1 MKRLN
6 MLIKNK
12 KESIGDGFIAS
23 DINADELEASG
34 LNALERFHVGKWM
47 DGNESGRHCLL
58 ALLESRAVAS
68 AEGHDPTSSSASS
81 KKTSSSRPMEM
92 TMLSSTIS
100 LPDDFLCDSG
110 YLFDKVFSRPPQSV
124 VREALQLLAAK
135 AMEKTSATL
144 KVDQINLAL
153 KQLRVEKLSKLP
165 ASGGSNGNSK
175 KGSEKKAA
183 GDKSLSPSSEVDDEG
198 DNKENETALPVPI
211 TAAASSSSSSSSSQP
226 LTRSNSDATEAS
238 WTSVPSDSDLL
249 PPPTSTV
256 PGTSSGKADKGL
268 QRSRSQSPEAEVAV
282 EAVTPQNRELERFR
296 LQILVELIRRYIAG
310 ANNSNTNP
318 LSRSNSNGSSDPHDA
333 PSISPATANPS
344 SGATDASSGCALL
357 DVDSIEEH
365 LDVPLVR
372 VAEQA
377 EAQDP
382 VQLEAANTRLKPYL
396 KQLNALKAN
405 LTTQL
410 RELEDSR
417 AFIALGISKEAS
429 EAVIKK
435 AYHSKA
441 IKLHPDKPGGDTAKF
456 QKLQESYHEILKKK
470 AEAAA
475 LDREMRGDEEDEDE
489 EDEEEK
495 DEEEKQKKKDK
506 KKDKKRSPAECEAE
520 KAAHVVEGLGE
531 VLEQVLLMMYPLMIH
546 SLMIHFL
553 DAPTTS
559 NDVPVPLLL
568 PHQVSEVAD
577 LCAKIGQLALKW
589 QKRMDKACKLN
600 FPENLVHMYKVSIT
614 PHATPCH
621 DDALSDTHPPMIM
634 H

>member
-34 LNALERFHVGKWM
+34 LTALERFHVGKWM

-68 AEGHDPTSSSASS
+68 AEGLDPSSSSMS
-81 KKTSSSRPMEM
+81 GKKNSSSRPMEM

-110 YLFDKVFSRPPQSV
+110 YLYDKVFSRPPQSV

-135 AMEKTSATL
+135 AMEKSSATL

-153 KQLRVEKLSKLP
+153 KQLRVEKLSKP
-165 ASGGSNGNSK
+165 NPSGSNSNGNSK
-175 KGSEKKAA
+175 KSSEKKA
-183 GDKSLSPSSEVDDEG
+183 GDKGISSSSAVDDEG

-211 TAAASSSSSSSSSQP
+211 TTATASSSSSSSSSSQR
-226 LTRSNSDATEAS
+226 LTRTSSDATEAS

-249 PPPTSTV
+249 LPPPPPPTTSSSSSSTV
-256 PGTSSGKADKGL
+256 QGPSANDNSPGTTCDKADKGL
-268 QRSRSQSPEAEVAV
+268 RQRSRSQSPEVAVAV

-296 LQILVELIRRYIAG
+296 LQILVELIRRHVAG
-310 ANNSNTNP
+310 ANSNTNP
-318 LSRSNSNGSSDPHDA
+318 LSRSNSISSSDKPDA
-333 PSISPATANPS
+333 PSISTTTVNPS
-344 SGATDASSGCALL
+344 TGAVEPVLGCALL

-365 LDVPLVR
+365 LDVPMAQVSK
-372 VAEQA
+372 QA

-396 KQLNALKAN
+396 KQLNALKAH

-435 AYHSKA
+435 AYHFKA

-475 LDREMRGDEEDEDE
+475 LDREMRGDEGEDE

-495 DEEEKQKKKDK
+495 DEEDKEKKKDTK
-506 KKDKKRSPAECEAE
+506 KEKTRSPADCEAE

-531 VLEQVLLMMYPLMIH
+531 VLEQVP
-546 SLMIHFL
+546 
-553 DAPTTS
+553 
-559 NDVPVPLLL
+559 
-568 PHQVSEVAD
+568 
-577 LCAKIGQLALKW
+577 
-589 QKRMDKACKLN
+589 
-600 FPENLVHMYKVSIT
+600 
-614 PHATPCH
+614 
-621 DDALSDTHPPMIM
+621 
-634 H
+634 